1 MSVTAKTSDDKK
13 TIDIHVAEQ
22 FDYSAHQSFREAYR
36 FVNHPGTLF
45 RVDLSKATY
54 MDSSALG
61 MILLLK
67 EHADSLSGKV
77 VLFQPNSAV
86 NKILSIAKFD
96 QFVTI
101 EA

>member
-13 TIDIHVAEQ
+13 TVDIYVAEQ

-36 FVNHPGTLF
+36 YINEPGALF

-54 MDSSALG
+54 LDSSALG

-77 VLFQPNSAV
+77 VLSQPNASV
-86 NKILSIAKFD
+86 SKILSIAKFD

>member
-13 TIDIHVAEQ
+13 TVDICVAEQ

-36 FVNHPGTLF
+36 FTDQPGTLF

-77 VLFQPNSAV
+77 VLAQPNSAV
-86 NKILSIAKFD
+86 HKILSIAKFD